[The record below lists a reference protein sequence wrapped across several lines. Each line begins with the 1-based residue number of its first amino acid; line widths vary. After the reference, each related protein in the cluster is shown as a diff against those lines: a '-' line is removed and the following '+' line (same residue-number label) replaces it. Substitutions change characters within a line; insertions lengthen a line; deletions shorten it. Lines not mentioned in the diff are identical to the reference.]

1 MNSEQKAILAGL
13 IAALVCFLAGG
24 WFGYSWGTTRAQK
37 GQEQQ
42 ADTTSVE
49 TQLDT
54 TTTQRPKVDTVTL
67 VKWKTKYLPLPPAD
81 PEDEPMDTIDN
92 PYDNPPDSAAVEI
105 PISRYV
111 AEQDSLYRVVATG
124 YDVDF
129 EEITVYPRTTT
140 ITLTRTVGVPKANR
154 WGIGVQAGYGATL
167 QDNTVK
173 LAPYI
178 GVGISYNIITW

>member
-1 MNSEQKAILAGL
+1 MNSEQRGILAGFIL
-13 IAALVCFLAGG
+13 ALVCLAAGLS
-24 WFGYSWGTTRAQK
+24 FGYFWGTSRGQK
-37 GQEQQ
+37 FNVQPV
-42 ADTTSVE
+42 DTTGVS

-54 TTTQRPKVDTVTL
+54 ATTQHPKADTVFL
-67 VKWKTKYLPLPPAD
+67 VKWKTKYLPPPPAD
-81 PEDEPMDTIDN
+81 PDDEPMDTID
-92 PYDNPPDSAAVEI
+92 PYWQPPADSLAVQV

-111 AEQDSLYRVVATG
+111 AEADSLYRVVATG

-140 ITLTRTVGVPKANR
+140 ITLTRAVEIPKPTH

>member
-1 MNSEQKAILAGL
+1 MNRGQKAILAGL
-13 IAALVCFLAGG
+13 IAAVVLFLAGG
-24 WFGYSWGTTRAQK
+24 WFGYFWGTSRCQK
-37 GQEQQ
+37 FNVQPV
-42 ADTTSVE
+42 DTTGVS

-54 TTTQRPKVDTVTL
+54 ATTQHPKADTVFL
-67 VKWKTKYLPLPPAD
+67 VKWKTKYLPPPPAEPD
-81 PEDEPMDTIDN
+81 DEPMDTID
-92 PYDNPPDSAAVEI
+92 PYWQPPADSVAVQV

-111 AEQDSLYRVVATG
+111 AEADSLYRVVATG

-140 ITLTRTVGVPKANR
+140 ITLTRTVEVPKASR

-167 QDNTVK
+167 NHNTVQ
-173 LAPYI
+173 LSPYI